1 MNPRCQSF
9 FADLRHPHFI
19 SFTLPRP
26 PQWSSPTSTGGLNQR
41 DVSPCTEIMAK
52 RFLEFGILRFTPSSY
67 KSIPELH
74 GGDVELVG
82 VDDVRVAVDN
92 GEAAKVAYV
101 IFLHSRFVVF
111 NILLFPVPQPDQF
124 DLRGDGKRKRVQQ
137 TYDLRASHRT
147 GSRMPA
153 LAKRN

>member
-1 MNPRCQSF
+1 
-9 FADLRHPHFI
+9 
-19 SFTLPRP
+19 
-26 PQWSSPTSTGGLNQR
+26 
-41 DVSPCTEIMAK
+41 MAK

-101 IFLHSRFVVF
+101 IFLYSRRG
-111 NILLFPVPQPDQF
+111 LLLSLVPQPVRSSRLF
-124 DLRGDGKRKRVQQ
+124 AVTEHGKRKRGQQ
-137 TYDLRASHRT
+137 TYDLGVSHT
-147 GSRMPA
+147 AVGENVYHTSFYLLSAQQTSRS
-153 LAKRN
+153 

>member
-1 MNPRCQSF
+1 MLSLLNHDSGEP
-9 FADLRHPHFI
+9 LRHVP
-19 SFTLPRP
+19 L
-26 PQWSSPTSTGGLNQR
+26 L
-41 DVSPCTEIMAK
+41 
-52 RFLEFGILRFTPSSY
+52 LL
-67 KSIPELH
+67 

-111 NILLFPVPQPDQF
+111 NIVLFPVPQPDQF
-124 DLRGDGKRKRVQQ
+124 DLHGDGKRKRVQQ

-147 GSRMPA
+147 GSRICQRWRKEIEA
-153 LAKRN
+153 R